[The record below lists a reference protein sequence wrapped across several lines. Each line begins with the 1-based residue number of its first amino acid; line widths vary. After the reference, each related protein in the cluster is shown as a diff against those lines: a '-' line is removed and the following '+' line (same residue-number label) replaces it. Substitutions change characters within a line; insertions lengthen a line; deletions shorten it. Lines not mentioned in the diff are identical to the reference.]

1 MATKH
6 DAAIASEIISRF
18 GARPEMLLQV
28 LHAFM
33 ERYGFIAEEA
43 IRQIAGE
50 LNLSRAEVHGVVSF
64 YHDFRTDPP
73 GRHVVKICQS
83 EACQAMGSRELT
95 AHAEQK
101 LGTTLGTTAH
111 DGSATVEPV
120 YCLGLCACAPAVL
133 IDGKLHARVDA
144 DTFDALVDEIGD

>member
-6 DAAIASEIISRF
+6 DPAIASEIIGRF
-18 GARPEMLLQV
+18 GAKPEMLLQV

-43 IRQIAGE
+43 VRQIAGE

-64 YHDFRTDPP
+64 YHDFRTEPP

-101 LGTTLGTTAH
+101 LGTALGTTAKNEH
-111 DGSATVEPV
+111 VSFEPV
-120 YCLGLCACAPAVL
+120 YCLGLCACAPAML
-133 IDGKLHARVDA
+133 IDGKLHSRVDTG
-144 DTFDALVDEIGD
+144 TFDTIVDGLGD